1 MKARVVW
8 LLLVPLLGQALAG
21 LQADGGDGGDLCDGA
36 LQEQY
41 CSAWYG
47 GDYHTACRFCGR
59 GTHCPEGN
67 ISGRKITDTQI
78 R

>member
-1 MKARVVW
+1 MRARV
-8 LLLVPLLGQALAG
+8 LLVLLPLLSSGLAE
-21 LQADGGDGGDLCDGA
+21 LCDGE
-36 LQEQY
+36 LQRKY

-59 GTHCPEGN
+59 GNHCPTGD
-67 ISGRKITDTQI
+67 ISGRKITDVQI

>member
-1 MKARVVW
+1 MKARVLLV
-8 LLLVPLLGQALAG
+8 LLLLLRDGLAAL
-21 LQADGGDGGDLCDGA
+21 QTDGAGGDLCDGA
-36 LQEQY
+36 LQAQY

-59 GTHCPEGN
+59 GSHCPQGN
-67 ISGRKITDTQI
+67 ISGRKITDLQI

>member
-1 MKARVVW
+1 MKARV
-8 LLLVPLLGQALAG
+8 LLLLLPLLGEGLAE
-21 LQADGGDGGDLCDGA
+21 QETEEDSLCDGE
-36 LQEQY
+36 LQAEY

-59 GTHCPEGN
+59 GSHCPQGN
-67 ISGRKITDTQI
+67 ISGRKITDLQI

>member
-1 MKARVVW
+1 MRALV
-8 LLLVPLLGQALAG
+8 LLLLLPLLGEGLAEG
-21 LQADGGDGGDLCDGA
+21 ELCDGE
-36 LQEQY
+36 LQAKY

-59 GTHCPEGN
+59 GSHCPQGD
-67 ISGRKITDTQI
+67 IAGRKITDNKI

>member
-1 MKARVVW
+1 MKARV
-8 LLLVPLLGQALAG
+8 LLLLLPLLSDGLARQETDG
-21 LQADGGDGGDLCDGA
+21 ESLCDAELQAR
-36 LQEQY
+36 Y

-59 GTHCPEGN
+59 GSHCPQGN
-67 ISGRKITDTQI
+67 ISGRKITDVKI

>member
-1 MKARVVW
+1 MTARLW
-8 LLLVPLLGQALAG
+8 LLLLLPLLSEG
-21 LQADGGDGGDLCDGA
+21 LTGLETDGGDLCDGA

-59 GTHCPEGN
+59 GDHCPQGN
-67 ISGRKITDTQI
+67 ISGRKITDLQI

>member
-1 MKARVVW
+1 MKARV
-8 LLLVPLLGQALAG
+8 LLVLLPLLRDGLAALET
-21 LQADGGDGGDLCDGA
+21 DGAGGDLCDGA
-36 LQEQY
+36 LQDRY

-59 GTHCPEGN
+59 GSHCPEGN
-67 ISGRKITDTQI
+67 ISGRKITDLQI

>member
-1 MKARVVW
+1 MKARLW
-8 LLLVPLLGQALAG
+8 LVLLPLLSDGLAG
-21 LQADGGDGGDLCDGA
+21 LETERDDLCDGA
-36 LQEQY
+36 LQDQY

-59 GTHCPEGN
+59 GSNCPEGN
-67 ISGRKITDTQI
+67 ISGRKITDLQI